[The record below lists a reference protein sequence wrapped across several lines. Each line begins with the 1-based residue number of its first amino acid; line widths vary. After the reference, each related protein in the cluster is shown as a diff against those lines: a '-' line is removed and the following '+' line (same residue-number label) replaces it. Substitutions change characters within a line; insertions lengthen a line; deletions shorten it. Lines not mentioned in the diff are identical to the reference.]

1 MFNIFK
7 DGLKPF
13 HPSEV
18 RNSFFLEQLNLYW
31 LENWKSEWNIA
42 CKKRNNLIQKNNK
55 KIKFEVNSLVKINP
69 NFSSS
74 KKQNVISIGFEP
86 GFTKYYLQE
95 IKAKQNPSGIE

>member
-1 MFNIFK
+1 
-7 DGLKPF
+7 
-13 HPSEV
+13 
-18 RNSFFLEQLNLYW
+18 
-31 LENWKSEWNIA
+31 
-42 CKKRNNLIQKNNK
+42 
-55 KIKFEVNSLVKINP
+55 LVKINP